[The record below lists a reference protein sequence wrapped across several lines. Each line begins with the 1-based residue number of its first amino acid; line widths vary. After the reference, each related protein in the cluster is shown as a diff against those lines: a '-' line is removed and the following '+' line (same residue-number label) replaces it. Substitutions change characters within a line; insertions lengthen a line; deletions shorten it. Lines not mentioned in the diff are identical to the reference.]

1 MGPKIRGGDI
11 LGNAAP
17 TASRPPNFGPF
28 LAHFWPLPAPNLHQI
43 SVGQMSRPEEI
54 PVWKFPLTH
63 ERPILRTKLSFAY
76 RWRKLAGMEFNFVDL
91 NSPASTPPLRMHD
104 ASPPLA
110 AANCALRVT
119 EWHFALKA
127 SSSDI
132 LRRHGRVPAPQ
143 FWPILGPFLATPR
156 PIAARTISAHPC
168 GQISCSFACAAH
180 FVYDAIVCRLA
191 LCRCGPIFPGL
202 PAVLRLGRF
211 FPPDVSSNSHI
222 APRVSV

>member
-1 MGPKIRGGDI
+1 MC
-11 LGNAAP
+11 L
-17 TASRPPNFGPF
+17 S
-28 LAHFWPLPAPNLHQI
+28 LAKA
-43 SVGQMSRPEEI
+43 G
-54 PVWKFPLTH
+54 
-63 ERPILRTKLSFAY
+63 LSFA
-76 RWRKLAGMEFNFVDL
+76 GVEFNFVDL

-168 GQISCSFACAAH
+168 GQISCSFEISPCAAH

-191 LCRCGPIFPGL
+191 LCRCGPSFPWAYPLSSVSGDCSPRHVLEFPHRAPHVCLGNALHAIHSTSSACVTHPPPFAPPSAAAKRTIYGL
-202 PAVLRLGRF
+202 
-211 FPPDVSSNSHI
+211 
-222 APRVSV
+222 